1 MKSCACGAGVDLA
14 PLARENAHMNLP
26 RLDLTA
32 LRQALASLEDGLDVV
47 RDSAWFNQQND
58 KVRHT
63 LIAGVIQNFE
73 FVYEISTK
81 MLRRRLEMDALNPS
95 EVDFA
100 NFRDVLRIAAE
111 KGLITDV
118 QAWFGYRQMR
128 NITAHTY
135 DHQKAQQVYEG
146 TQSFMMDARI
156 LLARLEDAVD

>member
-1 MKSCACGAGVDLA
+1 MTST
-14 PLARENAHMNLP
+14 P
-26 RLDLTA
+26 LDLTP
-32 LRQALASLEDGLDVV
+32 LRQSLSSLEDGLDVV
-47 RDSAWFNQQND
+47 RDLAWFQQQSD

-111 KGLITDV
+111 KGLIDNV
-118 QAWFGYRQMR
+118 QDWFGYRQMR
-128 NITAHTY
+128 NITTHTY
-135 DHQKAQQVYEG
+135 DHQKAQQVFQG
-146 TQSFMMDARI
+146 TQAFTLDARR
-156 LLARLEDAVD
+156 LLARLEDAGD

>member
-1 MKSCACGAGVDLA
+1 
-14 PLARENAHMNLP
+14 MNNP
-26 RLDLTA
+26 TLDLTS
-32 LRQALASLEDGLDVV
+32 LRQALSSLEDGLEVV
-47 RDSAWFNQQND
+47 RDTDWFNRQNE
-58 KVRHT
+58 KVRNT

-81 MLRRRLEMDALNPS
+81 MLRRRLEMDALNPA

-100 NFRDVLRIAAE
+100 NFRDVLRMAAE
-111 KGLITDV
+111 KGLIQNV

-146 TQSFMMDARI
+146 TQAFMQDARA
-156 LLARLEDAVD
+156 LLAKLEDAQH

>member
-1 MKSCACGAGVDLA
+1 
-14 PLARENAHMNLP
+14 
-26 RLDLTA
+26 
-32 LRQALASLEDGLDVV
+32 
-47 RDSAWFNQQND
+47 
-58 KVRHT
+58 
-63 LIAGVIQNFE
+63 
-73 FVYEISTK
+73 

-118 QAWFGYRQMR
+118 SVWFGYRQMR

-146 TQSFMMDARI
+146 TQAFMLDARL
-156 LLARLEDAVD
+156 LLARLEDAIE

>member
-1 MKSCACGAGVDLA
+1 
-14 PLARENAHMNLP
+14 MNRP
-26 RLDLTA
+26 QLDLTP
-32 LRQALASLEDGLDVV
+32 LRQSLASLEDGLDVV
-47 RDSAWFNQQND
+47 REAAWFNQQND

-111 KGLITDV
+111 KGLISNV
-118 QAWFGYRQMR
+118 QDWFGYRHMR

-146 TQSFMMDARI
+146 TQAFMMDARR
-156 LLARLEDAVD
+156 LLARLEDTVD

>member
-1 MKSCACGAGVDLA
+1 MTST
-14 PLARENAHMNLP
+14 P
-26 RLDLTA
+26 LDLTP
-32 LRQALASLEDGLDVV
+32 LRQSLSSLEDGLDVV
-47 RDSAWFNQQND
+47 RDLAWFQQQSD

-111 KGLITDV
+111 KGLIDNV
-118 QAWFGYRQMR
+118 QDWFGYRQMR
-128 NITAHTY
+128 NITTHTY
-135 DHQKAQQVYEG
+135 DHQKAQQVFQG
-146 TQSFMMDARI
+146 TQAFMMDARR
-156 LLARLEDAVD
+156 LLARLEDAGD

>member
-1 MKSCACGAGVDLA
+1 
-14 PLARENAHMNLP
+14 MNLP
-26 RLDLTA
+26 ILDLTP
-32 LRQALASLEDGLDVV
+32 LRQALGSLEDGLDVV
-47 RDSAWFNQQND
+47 RDAAWFNQQND

-111 KGLITDV
+111 KGFISDI
-118 QAWFGYRQMR
+118 QAWFAYRQMR

-146 TQSFMMDARI
+146 THAFMMDARI

>member
-1 MKSCACGAGVDLA
+1 
-14 PLARENAHMNLP
+14 MNRP
-26 RLDLTA
+26 QLDLTP
-32 LRQALASLEDGLDVV
+32 LRQSLGSLEDGLDVV
-47 RDSAWFNQQND
+47 RDAAWFNQQND

-111 KGLITDV
+111 KGLIPLRVSLDNGRQCLILTDI
-118 QAWFGYRQMR
+118 AHFGDL
-128 NITAHTY
+128 AHESIR
-135 DHQKAQQVYEG
+135 DRRVFRH
-146 TQSFMMDARI
+146 
-156 LLARLEDAVD
+156 L

>member
-1 MKSCACGAGVDLA
+1 MDRLT
-14 PLARENAHMNLP
+14 
-26 RLDLTA
+26 LDLSS
-32 LRQALASLEDGLDVV
+32 LRKVLASMSDALDVV
-47 RDSAWFNQQND
+47 RDDAWFNQQND

-111 KGLITDV
+111 KGLITNVPD
-118 QAWFGYRQMR
+118 WFGYRQMR

-146 TQSFMMDARI
+146 TQTFMMDAWR
-156 LLARLEDAVD
+156 LLAWLEDARD

>member
-1 MKSCACGAGVDLA
+1 MTSTS
-14 PLARENAHMNLP
+14 
-26 RLDLTA
+26 LDLTP
-32 LRQALASLEDGLDVV
+32 LRQSLSSLEDGLDVV
-47 RDSAWFNQQND
+47 RDLAWFQQQSD

-111 KGLITDV
+111 KGLIDNV
-118 QAWFGYRQMR
+118 QDWFGYRQMR
-128 NITAHTY
+128 NITTHTY
-135 DHQKAQQVYEG
+135 DHQKAQQVFQG
-146 TQSFMMDARI
+146 TQAFMMDARR

>member
-1 MKSCACGAGVDLA
+1 
-14 PLARENAHMNLP
+14 MNRP
-26 RLDLTA
+26 ELDLTP
-32 LRQALASLEDGLDVV
+32 LRQSLASLEDGLDVV
-47 RDSAWFNQQND
+47 RDTTWFNQQSD

-81 MLRRRLEMDALNPS
+81 MLRRRLELDALNPS

-111 KGLITDV
+111 KGLIADV
-118 QAWFGYRQMR
+118 QVWFGYRQMR

-135 DHQKAQQVYEG
+135 DHDKAQQVYQG
-146 TQSFMMDARI
+146 TLLFIDDARA
-156 LLARLEDAVD
+156 LLARLEARNA

>member
-1 MKSCACGAGVDLA
+1 MHA
-14 PLARENAHMNLP
+14 PAQLNLTP
-26 RLDLTA
+26 LRLTLTY
-32 LRQALASLEDGLDVV
+32 LQDGLDVV
-47 RDSAWFNQQND
+47 RDAAWFNQQND

-63 LIAGVIQNFE
+63 LMAGVIQNFE

-111 KGLITDV
+111 KGLISNV
-118 QAWFGYRQMR
+118 QDWFGYRQMR

-146 TQSFMMDARI
+146 TRAFMMDARR

>member
-1 MKSCACGAGVDLA
+1 
-14 PLARENAHMNLP
+14 MNNP
-26 RLDLTA
+26 TLDLTS
-32 LRQALASLEDGLDVV
+32 LRQALSSLEDGLEVV
-47 RDSAWFNQQND
+47 RDTDLFNRQNE
-58 KVRHT
+58 KVRNT

-81 MLRRRLEMDALNPS
+81 MLRRRLEMDALNPA

-100 NFRDVLRIAAE
+100 NFRDVLRMAAE
-111 KGLITDV
+111 KGLIQNV

-146 TQSFMMDARI
+146 TQAFMQDARA
-156 LLARLEDAVD
+156 LLAKLEDAQH

>member
-1 MKSCACGAGVDLA
+1 
-14 PLARENAHMNLP
+14 MNNP
-26 RLDLTA
+26 ALDLMPF
-32 LRQALASLEDGLDVV
+32 RQALASLEDGLDVV
-47 RDSAWFNQQND
+47 RDTSWFKQQND

-118 QAWFGYRQMR
+118 TVWFGYRQMR

-146 TQSFMMDARI
+146 TQAFMLDARL

>member
-1 MKSCACGAGVDLA
+1 MKH
-14 PLARENAHMNLP
+14 PE
-26 RLDLTA
+26 LDLTP
-32 LRQALASLEDGLDVV
+32 LRQSLASLEDGLDVV
-47 RDSAWFNQQND
+47 RDTVWFNQQSD

-111 KGLITDV
+111 KGLIDNV
-118 QAWFGYRQMR
+118 QDWFGYRQMH

-135 DHQKAQQVYEG
+135 DHQKAQQVYAG
-146 TQSFMMDARI
+146 TQAFMMDARQ
-156 LLARLEDAVD
+156 LLARLEDTLD